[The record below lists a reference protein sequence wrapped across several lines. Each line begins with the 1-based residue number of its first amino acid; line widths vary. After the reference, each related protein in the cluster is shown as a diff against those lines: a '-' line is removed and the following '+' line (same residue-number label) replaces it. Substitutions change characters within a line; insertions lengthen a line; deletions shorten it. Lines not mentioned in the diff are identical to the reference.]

1 MRVNGIKYTKII
13 CRASFSQTS
22 DLAEVSLDAASVG
35 RGREGNI
42 LLVGGNS
49 GGRWKLLTIRPTGAG
64 RRRDV
69 QMLCKFSQSSS
80 GVRINNNCTV
90 CSRMQDCIGSS
101 SPAQGV
107 IKDHWD
113 CAARNSPVRD
123 NTGSTR
129 IWSLHSS
136 AWSMVGRP
144 AAEFLKPA
152 TC

>member
-1 MRVNGIKYTKII
+1 MRVNGIKYTKIL

-22 DLAEVSLDAASVG
+22 AQTLPRSPWCCVCRPWPWRKHFAC
-35 RGREGNI
+35 RWKQR
-42 LLVGGNS
+42 
-49 GGRWKLLTIRPTGAG
+49 RWKLLTIRPTGAG

-136 AWSMVGRP
+136 AWSMAGQP
-144 AAEFLKPA
+144 QNF
-152 TC
+152 